1 MRLIFIGP
9 PGVGKGTQATLIKD
23 HFDILHLSTGDILR
37 EEIAQQSTVGIK
49 AKSFR
54 YSGYLVPDKFLWE
67 LLETRLQ
74 QPDSENGYLLDG
86 FPRTIPQAEG
96 LDDILERTNQVL
108 DAVVSIELDTDTI
121 VKRLSSRRSCKQCDS
136 ITNLLFNPP
145 KTEGRCDICSGELVQ
160 RSDDKDEVVLNRL
173 TVYNEQTAPLLDYYT
188 NKGLII
194 TIDGQGDIAVIKNNI
209 LEVLA

>member
-1 MRLIFIGP
+1 MRLIIIGP

-49 AKSFR
+49 AKSFMDR
-54 YSGYLVPDKFLWE
+54 GYLVPDNI
-67 LLETRLQ
+67 LLEMMEKRLQ
-74 QPDSENGYLLDG
+74 QPHSENGYILDG

-121 VKRLSSRRSCKQCDS
+121 VKRLSGRRSCKQCDS
-136 ITNLLFNPP
+136 IINLLFNPP
-145 KTEGRCDICSGELVQ
+145 KTEGHCDICSGELVQ
-160 RSDDKDEVVLNRL
+160 RSDDKDEVILNRL

-194 TIDGQGDIAVIKNNI
+194 TIDGQGDIAVIENNI

>member
-49 AKSFR
+49 AKSFMDR
-54 YSGYLVPDKFLWE
+54 GYLVPDNI
-67 LLETRLQ
+67 LLEMMEKRLQ
-74 QPDSENGYLLDG
+74 QPHSENGYILDG

-121 VKRLSSRRSCKQCDS
+121 VKRLSGRRSCKQCNS
-136 ITNLLFNPP
+136 IINLLFNPP
-145 KTEGRCDICSGELVQ
+145 KTEGHCDICSGELVQ
-160 RSDDKDEVVLNRL
+160 RSDDKDEVILNRL

-194 TIDGQGDIAVIKNNI
+194 TIDGQGDIAVIENNI

>member
-49 AKSFR
+49 AKSFMDR
-54 YSGYLVPDKFLWE
+54 GYLVPDNI
-67 LLETRLQ
+67 LLEMMEKRLQ
-74 QPDSENGYLLDG
+74 QPHSENGYILDG

-121 VKRLSSRRSCKQCDS
+121 VKRLSGRRSCKQCDS
-136 ITNLLFNPP
+136 IINLLFNPP
-145 KTEGRCDICSGELVQ
+145 KTEGHCDICSGELVQ
-160 RSDDKDEVVLNRL
+160 RSDDKDEVILNRL

-194 TIDGQGDIAVIKNNI
+194 TIDGQGDIAVIENNI

>member
-37 EEIAQQSTVGIK
+37 EEIAQQSAIGIK
-49 AKSFR
+49 AKSFMDR
-54 YSGYLVPDKFLWE
+54 GHLVPDNI
-67 LLETRLQ
+67 LLEMMEKRLK

-96 LDDILERTNQVL
+96 LDNILEKTNQVL
-108 DAVVSIELDTDTI
+108 DAVVSIELDSDTI
-121 VKRLSSRRSCKQCDS
+121 VKRLSSRRSCKQCGS

-145 KTEGRCDICSGELVQ
+145 KTESSCDVCGGELVQ
-160 RSDDKDEVVLNRL
+160 RSDDKDKVIFNRL
-173 TVYNEQTAPLLDYYT
+173 VVYNEQTAPLLVYYT
-188 NKGLII
+188 NKGLIK
-194 TIDGQGDIAVIKNNI
+194 TIDGNADIATIKNNI
-209 LEVLA
+209 LEALH

>member
-49 AKSFR
+49 AKSFMDR
-54 YSGYLVPDKFLWE
+54 GYLVPDNI
-67 LLETRLQ
+67 LLEMMEKRLQ
-74 QPDSENGYLLDG
+74 QPHSENGYILDG

-121 VKRLSSRRSCKQCDS
+121 VKRLSGRRSCKQCDS
-136 ITNLLFNPP
+136 IINLLFNPP

>member
-9 PGVGKGTQATLIKD
+9 PGVGKGTQATLIKG

-49 AKSFR
+49 AKSFMDR
-54 YSGYLVPDKFLWE
+54 GYLVPDNI
-67 LLETRLQ
+67 LLEMMEKQLQ
-74 QPDSENGYLLDG
+74 QPDSENGYILDG

-121 VKRLSSRRSCKQCDS
+121 VKRLSGRRSCKQCDS
-136 ITNLLFNPP
+136 IINLLFNPP

>member
-37 EEIAQQSTVGIK
+37 EEIAQQSTIGIK
-49 AKSFR
+49 AKSFMDR
-54 YSGYLVPDKFLWE
+54 GHLVPDNI
-67 LLETRLQ
+67 LLEMMEKRLK

-96 LDDILERTNQVL
+96 LDNILEKTNQVL
-108 DAVVSIELDTDTI
+108 DAVVSIELDSDTI
-121 VKRLSSRRSCKQCDS
+121 VKRLSSRRSCKQCGS

-145 KTEGRCDICSGELVQ
+145 KTESSCDVCGGELVQ
-160 RSDDKDEVVLNRL
+160 RSDDKDKVIFNRL
-173 TVYNEQTAPLLDYYT
+173 VVYNEQTAPLLVYYT
-188 NKGLII
+188 NKGLIK
-194 TIDGQGDIAVIKNNI
+194 TIDGNADIANIKNNI
-209 LEVLA
+209 LEALN

>member
-1 MRLIFIGP
+1 MRLIIIGP

-49 AKSFR
+49 AKSFMDR
-54 YSGYLVPDKFLWE
+54 GYLVPDNI
-67 LLETRLQ
+67 LLEMMEKRLQ
-74 QPDSENGYLLDG
+74 QPHSENGYILDG

-121 VKRLSSRRSCKQCDS
+121 VKRLSGRRSCKQCNS
-136 ITNLLFNPP
+136 IINLLFNPP
-145 KTEGRCDICSGELVQ
+145 KTEGHCDICSGELVQ
-160 RSDDKDEVVLNRL
+160 RSDDKDEVILNRL

-194 TIDGQGDIAVIKNNI
+194 TIDGQGDIAVIENNI

>member
-49 AKSFR
+49 AKSFMDR
-54 YSGYLVPDKFLWE
+54 GHLVPDNI
-67 LLETRLQ
+67 LLEMMEKRLQ

-108 DAVVSIELDTDTI
+108 DAVVSIKLDIDSI
-121 VKRLSSRRSCKQCDS
+121 VKRLSSRRSCKKCGS

-145 KTEGRCDICSGELVQ
+145 KTKGRCDICSGELVQ
-160 RSDDKDEVVLNRL
+160 RSDDKDEVIINRL
-173 TVYNEQTAPLLDYYT
+173 KVYNEQTAPLLDYYT
-188 NKGLII
+188 NKGLIK
-194 TIDGQGDIAVIKNNI
+194 TINGQGDIAVIKNNI

>member
-49 AKSFR
+49 AKSFMDR
-54 YSGYLVPDKFLWE
+54 GYLVPDNI
-67 LLETRLQ
+67 LLEMMEKRLQ
-74 QPDSENGYLLDG
+74 QPHSENGYILDG

-121 VKRLSSRRSCKQCDS
+121 VKRLSGRRSCKQCDS
-136 ITNLLFNPP
+136 IINLLFNPP
-145 KTEGRCDICSGELVQ
+145 KTEGHCDICSGELVQ
-160 RSDDKDEVVLNRL
+160 RSDDKDEVILNRL

>member
-49 AKSFR
+49 AKSFMDR
-54 YSGYLVPDKFLWE
+54 GYLVPDNI
-67 LLETRLQ
+67 LLEMMEKRLQ
-74 QPDSENGYLLDG
+74 QPHSENGYILDG

-121 VKRLSSRRSCKQCDS
+121 VKRLSGRRSCKQCDS

-160 RSDDKDEVVLNRL
+160 RSDDKDEVILNRL

>member
-37 EEIAQQSTVGIK
+37 EEIAQQSAVGIK
-49 AKSFR
+49 AKSFMDR
-54 YSGYLVPDKFLWE
+54 GHLVPDNI
-67 LLETRLQ
+67 LLEMMEKRLK

-96 LDDILERTNQVL
+96 LDNILEKTNQVL
-108 DAVVSIELDTDTI
+108 DAVVSIELDSDTI
-121 VKRLSSRRSCKQCDS
+121 VKRLSSRRSCKQCGS

-145 KTEGRCDICSGELVQ
+145 KTESLCNVCGGELVQ
-160 RSDDKDEVVLNRL
+160 RSDDKDKVIFNRL
-173 TVYNEQTAPLLDYYT
+173 VVYNEQTAPLLVYYT
-188 NKGLII
+188 NKGLIK
-194 TIDGQGDIAVIKNNI
+194 TIDGNADIATIKNNI
-209 LEVLA
+209 LEALN